1 MTETTQIIPVSA
13 FQRFKKSPFAKFE
26 FIAGATLTCTLV
38 LLVVFSGVLFPGG
51 GTEVNLLARLAEPFQ
66 SADHPLGTDPL
77 GRDILARIVHGG
89 RISLTVGV
97 LSALGSVVLGTVVG
111 LYAGYYRGF
120 LDSFVMRFA
129 DVQLA
134 LPFIL
139 LAITV
144 IAIVG
149 PGIDRIIILMIVS
162 QWVQYA
168 RLVRGAVLSLRQR
181 EFVQAAVSYGL
192 PTRKIIFSHILP
204 NAMGPLIILLTL
216 NVANNILL
224 ESSLTFLGLG
234 ADPQTPSWG
243 GMLSEGRSYIQ
254 TAWWITVF
262 PGIAI
267 MLTVLGLNLLG
278 DWLRDEL
285 DPLGKTR

>member
-1 MTETTQIIPVSA
+1 MSDIHTSPKRSWFA
-13 FQRFKKSPFAKFE
+13 RFIRSRYASFE
-26 FIAGATLTCTLV
+26 FVAGSFLTVSLVVLV
-38 LLVVFSGVLFPGG
+38 LLSGVLFPDG
-51 GTEVNLLARLAEPFQ
+51 GTKVNLIARLTEPFQ
-66 SADHPLGTDPL
+66 SSAFPLGTDPL

-89 RISLTVGV
+89 RISLLVGV
-97 LSALGSVVLGTVVG
+97 FSALGAVVVG
-111 LYAGYYRGF
+111 TIVGLFAGYYRGF
-120 LDSFVMRFA
+120 LDAFVMRFA

-139 LAITV
+139 MAITV

-149 PGIDRIIILMIVS
+149 PGIDRIIILMIAS

-168 RLVRGAVLSLRQR
+168 RLVRGAVLSLRER
-181 EFVQAAVSYGL
+181 EFVQAARSYGQSNF
-192 PTRKIIFSHILP
+192 KIIISHILP

-254 TAWWITVF
+254 TAWWVTVF

-278 DWLRDEL
+278 DWLRDEM
-285 DPLGKTR
+285 DPLGQTR

>member
-1 MTETTQIIPVSA
+1 MTDTLQNPRLS
-13 FQRFKKSPFAKFE
+13 RFTRFRQSRFAKFE
-26 FIAGATLTCTLV
+26 FIAGSALTSMLALLV
-38 LLVVFSGVLFPGG
+38 LFADILFPGG
-51 GTEVNLLARLAEPFQ
+51 GTAVNLLERLSEPFQ
-66 SADHPLGTDPL
+66 SGAHLLGTDPL

-89 RISLTVGV
+89 RISLTVGL
-97 LSALGSVVLGTVVG
+97 LSALGSVTLGTVIG

-168 RLVRGAVLSLRQR
+168 RLVRGSVLSLRQR

-192 PTRKIIFSHILP
+192 PNRKIIFRHILP